1 VRSSSCRLF
10 SSAFLSRWPWSY
22 SGKNFLISSPIA
34 GSSYS
39 RSFWG
44 HSLFRGENRAP
55 GHVGI
60 LILFG
65 KIDGSVTEGPSDS
78 KVVIIG
84 GKDDLPLIFN
94 VGEELKSLKKD

>member
-1 VRSSSCRLF
+1 MVKIV
-10 SSAFLSRWPWSY
+10 P
-22 SGKNFLISSPIA
+22 
-34 GSSYS
+34 
-39 RSFWG
+39 
-44 HSLFRGENRAP
+44 P

-84 GKDDLPLIFN
+84 GKDGLPLIFN
-94 VGEELKSLKKD
+94 VGEEVKSLKKD

>member
-1 VRSSSCRLF
+1 
-10 SSAFLSRWPWSY
+10 
-22 SGKNFLISSPIA
+22 
-34 GSSYS
+34 
-39 RSFWG
+39 
-44 HSLFRGENRAP
+44 
-55 GHVGI
+55 VGI

-94 VGEELKSLKKD
+94 VGEEVKSLKKD